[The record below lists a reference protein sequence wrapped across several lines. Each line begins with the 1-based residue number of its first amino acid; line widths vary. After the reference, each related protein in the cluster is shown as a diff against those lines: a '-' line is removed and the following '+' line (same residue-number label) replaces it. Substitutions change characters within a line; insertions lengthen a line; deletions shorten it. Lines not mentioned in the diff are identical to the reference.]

1 MLRVTMLKMRMV
13 RMLLMVM
20 LMLMVR
26 LVRMLMVRMLQMLML
41 MLILMLMLRM
51 VRKADDV
58 GWCNGTPRYCFPNFY
73 WQPSDIHKTKMTK
86 MVLVADIHKTFS

>member
-1 MLRVTMLKMRMV
+1 MLKMRMV
-13 RMLLMVM
+13 RMLLMLM
-20 LMLMVR
+20 LMVMVR
-26 LVRMLMVRMLQMLML
+26 LVRMLMVRMLMVRMLLML
-41 MLILMLMLRM
+41 MVMVMARL

-58 GWCNGTPRYCFPNFY
+58 GWRNGTPRYCFPNFY

>member
-1 MLRVTMLKMRMV
+1 MVMVSMGRMAKMVRLA

-20 LMLMVR
+20 LMVMVR
-26 LVRMLMVRMLQMLML
+26 LVRMLMVRMLLML
-41 MLILMLMLRM
+41 MVMVMVRL

-73 WQPSDIHKTKMTK
+73 WQPSDIHKMAK
-86 MVLVADIHKTFS
+86 MVLVEDIHKTFS